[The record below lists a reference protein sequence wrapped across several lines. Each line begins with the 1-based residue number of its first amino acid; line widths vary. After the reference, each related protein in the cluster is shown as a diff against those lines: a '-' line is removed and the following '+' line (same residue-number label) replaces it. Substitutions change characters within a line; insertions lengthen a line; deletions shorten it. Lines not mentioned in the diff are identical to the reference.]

1 MSFTRFHDD
10 NCRIEKQLQEL
21 TGTGRYIVK
30 HTRSRK
36 KPLFYGGSIFKITIL
51 GC

>member
-21 TGTGRYIVK
+21 TGTGRYMLNTPGPEKTLVLWRI
-30 HTRSRK
+30 H
-36 KPLFYGGSIFKITIL
+36 I
-51 GC
+51 